1 MYEKNAQEQEY
12 KKTDKNGGGKLVHN
26 IINPQQNYRERGGV
40 QNYFVQF
47 VHKIIF
53 DRNFYVKPRFIAI
66 RY

>member
-12 KKTDKNGGGKLVHN
+12 KKTDKNGGGKLV
-26 IINPQQNYRERGGV
+26 QNYRERGGV